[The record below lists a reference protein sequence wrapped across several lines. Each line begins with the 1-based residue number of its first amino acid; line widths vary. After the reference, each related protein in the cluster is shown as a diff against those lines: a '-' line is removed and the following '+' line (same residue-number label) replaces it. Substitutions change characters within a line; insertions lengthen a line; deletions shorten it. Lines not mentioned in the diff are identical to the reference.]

1 LAPPRSIVIKEYIK
15 VLTNPLTVD
24 LRPFWVAT
32 TFVNYASALPM
43 IELDLRRVEGTSEHH
58 AEAIACRTLLEEIG
72 RTNAHIICALGKPE
86 AEVEGQSTPL
96 PPAVPPVAPPPP
108 PAIQEVKALSPRARA
123 DALADAKEAVAN
135 VRGQLLSSLPRG
147 DSGLGAPTYAKLKR
161 ALQAANFAVSEAELW
176 NVASTLLGRVVSR
189 VQPLKEA
196 DGRAV
201 LAFLESATP
210 EQLDLLFPVA
220 PMPEAG

>member
-1 LAPPRSIVIKEYIK
+1 M
-15 VLTNPLTVD
+15 LTDSSNAS

-32 TFVNYASALPM
+32 AYANHAAPM
-43 IELDLRRVEGTSEHH
+43 PQVEVDLRRIEGTDAHH
-58 AEAIACRTLLEEIG
+58 AESLACHALLQEL
-72 RTNAHIICALGKPE
+72 NSPKVYIICALGKPDMAE
-86 AEVEGQSTPL
+86 AAGQRPPL
-96 PPAVPPVAPPPP
+96 PPAVPSPAPPPSP
-108 PAIQEVKALSPRARA
+108 SENKRPSPRVLA
-123 DALADAKEAVAN
+123 DALAEAKAEVAN
-135 VRGQLLSSLPRG
+135 VRGQLLASLPRG

-176 NVASTLLGRVVSR
+176 NVASTLLGRAVSR

-201 LAFLESATP
+201 LTFLESATP
-210 EQLDLLFPVA
+210 ERLDLLFPVA